1 MSEHYFSRSFW
12 VTGKFEGAEAE
23 QDYFDRQKQ
32 EKPQREEK
40 QRRIGEQRADIVV
53 LAFLILKSM

>member
-1 MSEHYFSRSFW
+1 

-23 QDYFDRQKQ
+23 QDYVDRQKR

-40 QRRIGEQRADIVV
+40 QRRIGEQQADIV
-53 LAFLILKSM
+53 LAFLLILKSM

>member
-1 MSEHYFSRSFW
+1 

-53 LAFLILKSM
+53 LAFLILKSF